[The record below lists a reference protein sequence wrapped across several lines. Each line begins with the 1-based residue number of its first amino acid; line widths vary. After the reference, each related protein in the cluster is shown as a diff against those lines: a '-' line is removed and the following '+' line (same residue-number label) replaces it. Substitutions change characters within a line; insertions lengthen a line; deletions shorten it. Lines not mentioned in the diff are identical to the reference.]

1 MKQDVDIVIKFQQAK
16 MNNNY
21 NDEYYMN
28 LALEE
33 ARLAYAEEEV
43 PVGCIIVKDGEI
55 LSRTHNTR
63 HKVKSALNHAEI
75 NAIEEAC
82 KKIDSWILEGCT
94 LYVTLEP
101 CIMCAGAIMQA
112 RIKKVVYAATEPKFG
127 ACESIL
133 NIFNH
138 LEYKFNHEVEVVSG
152 ILKEESSTLI
162 KDFFRELRNKK

>member
-1 MKQDVDIVIKFQQAK
+1 

-33 ARLAYAEEEV
+33 ARLAYNEEEV

-55 LSRTHNTR
+55 LARTHNTR

-75 NAIEEAC
+75 NAIDIAC
-82 KKIDSWILEGCT
+82 KKIDSWILEGAT

-101 CIMCAGAIMQA
+101 CIMCAGAIIQA

-127 ACESIL
+127 AAESVL

-138 LEYKFNHEVEVVSG
+138 LEYKINHEVEVVSG
-152 ILKEESSTLI
+152 ILKEESTDLI
-162 KDFFRELRNKK
+162 KSFFKELRNKK